1 MKNHISENRSGR
13 KPDAWIDV
21 TGASSVLTLLALL
34 SAAGAVWA
42 HPGHDWLE
50 HGASHIVT
58 SPFHLLVLASAGL
71 GLGVAAKFVRS
82 ASARAYLYL
91 GATVCLMAAAAL
103 TLFR

>member
-1 MKNHISENRSGR
+1 MKNPISENRPGR
-13 KPDAWIDV
+13 KPGALIDA
-21 TGASSVLTLLALL
+21 TGARSVLTLLALL
-34 SAAGAVWA
+34 FAAAPVWA

-50 HGASHIVT
+50 HGASHLVT
-58 SPFHLLVLASAGL
+58 SPFHLLVLAGAGL

-103 TLFR
+103 TLIR